1 MSSEFVIH
9 VDEGNFDYEVLAY
22 SQNVPVLVDFWAEW
36 CKPCK
41 VLSPILEKL
50 AEEGHGN
57 IRLAKVDVDYNKN
70 LSIRYGIRSIPTVKA
85 FLKGQVL
92 GEFTGAIPEI
102 KIREFIR
109 TLAPSPADL
118 ILEKAS
124 SFLQANNWLEAE
136 KAFTEALELDPGL
149 PAATLGLIRCLLA
162 RGNSEESLHL
172 IKKFPASHEFSQ
184 AEFMRPLA
192 EIFASNEN
200 LIYNGEDMLEAA
212 MWNSLRLAKRGNLPS
227 ALDGL
232 LDILRKNKNFKNGTG
247 RVLVIAILQVMGDE
261 DSETRRYRSELASIL
276 F

>member
-1 MSSEFVIH
+1 MSSENIIH
-9 VDEGNFDYEVLAY
+9 VNEGNFDYEVLAY

-57 IRLAKVDVDYNKN
+57 IRLAKLDVDYNKSI
-70 LSIRYGIRSIPTVKA
+70 SIRYGVRSIPTVKA

-102 KIREFIR
+102 KIREFIH

-124 SFLQANNWLEAE
+124 SLLQANNWTDAE
-136 KAFTEALELDPGL
+136 KAFEEALELDPGL

-162 RGNSEESLHL
+162 RGNSADSLHL
-172 IKKFPASHEFSQ
+172 IKRFPDSREFSQ
-184 AEFMRPLA
+184 AEAMRPLA
-192 EIFASNEN
+192 EIFNSNEN
-200 LIYNGEDMLEAA
+200 MSYAGDDPLEAA
-212 MWNSLRLAKRGNLPS
+212 MWNCLRLAKRGNLPS

-232 LDILRKNKNFKNGTG
+232 TG
-247 RVLVIAILQVMGDE
+247 HSSQEQKLQKWHCQAARDRDFTGDG
-261 DSETRRYRSELASIL
+261 
-276 F
+276 